1 MRINIREKFTAA
13 VFVFLCFL
21 LQSSVFPLFS
31 LQRAVPDMILLCV
44 CIYGWLRGEHS
55 AMFCGFF
62 GGLFIDIFFMD
73 VLGVYALIYVFA
85 GFLCGQLHRF
95 FDEHEHRIP
104 LFLIAIA
111 DLGVLLLRFLLFDV
125 LYGNFRFGQYF
136 VSRCLPEIVMTFL
149 AGIVLYPV
157 MLWVEMHFVHYE
169 RKKKDMNDRDHGNLS
184 ENSGSEGIV

>member
-1 MRINIREKFTAA
+1 MRIAIKEKITAA
-13 VFVFLCFL
+13 FFVCLCFL

-31 LQRAVPDMILLCV
+31 LQRAVPDMILLSV

-73 VLGVYALIYVFA
+73 VLGVNALIYVFA

-104 LFLIAIA
+104 LMMIVVA
-111 DLGVLLLRFLLFDV
+111 DLAVLLLRFLLFDV
-125 LYGNFRFGQYF
+125 LYGNFHLGHYF
-136 VSRCLPEIVMTFL
+136 ISRCLPEIVMTFL
-149 AGIVLYPV
+149 AGIVLYLV
-157 MLWVEMHFVHYE
+157 MHWVEMHIVLYE
-169 RKKKDMNDRDHGNLS
+169 RKKKDLIDRDHGNMS
-184 ENSGSEGIV
+184 DNSGSEGIG

>member
-1 MRINIREKFTAA
+1 MRIAIKEKITAA
-13 VFVFLCFL
+13 FFVCLCFL

-31 LQRAVPDMILLCV
+31 LQRAVPDMILLSV

-73 VLGVYALIYVFA
+73 VLGVNALIYVLA

-104 LFLIAIA
+104 LIMIVVA
-111 DLGVLLLRFLLFDV
+111 DLAVLLLRFLLFDV
-125 LYGNFRFGQYF
+125 LYGNFHLGQYF
-136 VSRCLPEIVMTFL
+136 ISRCLPEIVMTFL
-149 AGIVLYPV
+149 AGIVLYLV
-157 MLWVEMHFVHYE
+157 MHWVEMHIVLYE
-169 RKKKDMNDRDHGNLS
+169 RKKKDLIDRDHGNMS
-184 ENSGSEGIV
+184 DNSGSEGIG